1 MEVLGDSVD
10 AAAGLDVGIVVSV
23 LTAKAFFVLVG
34 VVPTLEPDHNGLVFE
49 PDHGLVLA
57 P

>member
-34 VVPTLEPDHNGLVFE
+34 VVPALEPDHNGLVFE